1 MSQNLEKLEI
11 IKFFVA
17 EQQLNKQ
24 LVLFI
29 IANQLVTFYL
39 QKKTKLHGSIFEN
52 YLRVILVIKK
62 PPRCSIHIEY
72 FCVKQ
77 MAS

>member
-11 IKFFVA
+11 IKYFVA

-39 QKKTKLHGSIFEN
+39 QKKKKNTKLHGSIFEN

-72 FCVKQ
+72 FCVK
-77 MAS
+77 